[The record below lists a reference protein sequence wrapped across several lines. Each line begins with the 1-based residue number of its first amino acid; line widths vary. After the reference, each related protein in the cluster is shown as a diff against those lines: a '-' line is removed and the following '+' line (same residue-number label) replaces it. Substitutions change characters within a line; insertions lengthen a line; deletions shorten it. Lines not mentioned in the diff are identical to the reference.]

1 MMIGGA
7 SSGSFD
13 YASHRAET
21 KAQMD
26 AKFAET
32 DTDKSGGISFSEFKI
47 SHVENAKNSAEV
59 ADRPSAEDIFSVL
72 DADGDGEL
80 TATDR
85 EQTKKAGGQFSSES
99 FAALLGI
106 QEQEGGQRPP
116 PPPPPPP
123 SSSEAISDTLS
134 DLLASSDDAESS
146 LIDQLL
152 ETLGASEDEE
162 A

>member
-13 YASHRAET
+13 YAAHRAET
-21 KAQMD
+21 KAQLD
-26 AKFAET
+26 AKFAEA

-47 SHVENAKNSAEV
+47 SHVENAKNSAKI
-59 ADRPSAEDIFSVL
+59 ADQPSAEDIFSVL

-85 EQTKKAGGQFSSES
+85 EQTKKSGGNFTPDA

-106 QEQEGGQRPP
+106 QEQEGGKRPP
-116 PPPPPPP
+116 PPPPP
-123 SSSEAISDTLS
+123 ADTLS
-134 DLLASSDDAESS
+134 ELFVSSAETEDDAEAN

-152 ETLGASEDEE
+152 ETLSTTEED

>member
-1 MMIGGA
+1 MMINGA
-7 SSGSFD
+7 SSGGFD

-32 DTDKSGGISFSEFKI
+32 DIDKSGGISFSEFKI
-47 SHVENAKNSAEV
+47 SHVENAKNSAKV
-59 ADRPSAEDIFSVL
+59 ADGPSVEDIFSAL

-85 EQTKKAGGQFSSES
+85 QQARQTGGNLTPDS

-106 QEQEGGQRPP
+106 QEEAGVRPP
-116 PPPPPPP
+116 PPPPPPGG
-123 SSSEAISDTLS
+123 SQSS
-134 DLLASSDDAESS
+134 DL
-146 LIDQLL
+146 IDELL
-152 ETLGASEDEE
+152 ETLSASEET

>member
-1 MMIGGA
+1 MIGSA

-32 DTDKSGGISFSEFKI
+32 DTDNSGGISLSEFKI
-47 SHVENAKNSAEV
+47 SHVENTKNSAEV
-59 ADRPSAEDIFSVL
+59 AERPSAEDIFSLL

-85 EQTKKAGGQFSSES
+85 EQTKKADGQFSSDS

-116 PPPPPPP
+116 PPPPPPQ
-123 SSSEAISDTLS
+123 SEALSDSLS
-134 DLLASSDDAESS
+134 DLLASSDDAETS

-152 ETLGASEDEE
+152 ETLSASEDEE

>member
-1 MMIGGA
+1 MMIGGS

-13 YASHRAET
+13 YAAHRAET

-26 AKFAET
+26 AKFAQT
-32 DTDKSGGISFSEFKI
+32 DIDKSGGISFSEFKI
-47 SHVENAKNSAEV
+47 SHVENAKDSAKI
-59 ADRPSAEDIFSVL
+59 AGSPSAEEIFSVL

-85 EQTKKAGGQFSSES
+85 EQTRKTGGNFSSES

-116 PPPPPPP
+116 PPPPPSSESLLDLF
-123 SSSEAISDTLS
+123 SSSADNGDDT
-134 DLLASSDDAESS
+134 ETS

-152 ETLGASEDEE
+152 ETLNGSEDQT

>member
-1 MMIGGA
+1 MMIGSA
-7 SSGSFD
+7 STTGFD
-13 YASHRAET
+13 YAAHRAET

-26 AKFAET
+26 AKFAKA

-47 SHVENAKNSAEV
+47 SHVENAKDSAKV

-80 TATDR
+80 TASDR
-85 EQTKKAGGQFSSES
+85 EQTKKPGGNFTPES

-106 QEQEGGQRPP
+106 QEQEGGKRPP
-116 PPPPPPP
+116 PPPPPSDELAELLT
-123 SSSEAISDTLS
+123 SSSETEDE
-134 DLLASSDDAESS
+134 AESN

-152 ETLGASEDEE
+152 ETLSSSET

>member
-1 MMIGGA
+1 MMIGSA
-7 SSGSFD
+7 SSTGFD
-13 YASHRAET
+13 YAAHRAET

-47 SHVENAKNSAEV
+47 SHVENAKNSAKI
-59 ADRPSAEDIFSVL
+59 ADQPSAEDIFSVL

-80 TATDR
+80 TASDR
-85 EQTKKAGGQFSSES
+85 EQAKKSGGNFTPDA

-116 PPPPPPP
+116 PPPPP
-123 SSSEAISDTLS
+123 SDDLSE
-134 DLLASSDDAESS
+134 LLASIAGSEDDAEAS

-152 ETLGASEDEE
+152 ETLGSSES